1 MTELAFGKGKGLMD
15 MWMNTALSFCL
26 ILAERDRTFSQNYDG
41 TIAIVQLI
49 KFRVA
54 PFRMVYQEKL
64 PKNIKSLFANLTQ
77 SLDVSYPLAHFDLKT
92 CTIT

>member
-15 MWMNTALSFCL
+15 MWMNTDLSFCL

-49 KFRVA
+49 KFRVV
-54 PFRMVYQEKL
+54 PNRKVYHEKSS
-64 PKNIKSLFANLTQ
+64 KKIKIVILQSNLE
-77 SLDVSYPLAHFDLKT
+77 S
-92 CTIT
+92 